1 LRIESVETILASLPL
16 PGPAWGDTIHHVTH
30 IEILVADVRT
40 DTGLTGTGFSYTSGV
55 GGTTLR
61 ALLDKDLAPLVIGQ
75 EVSPRGLWRRCWHHV
90 HDMGG
95 GGVSTTALA
104 AIDIAL
110 WDLVA
115 KEVNKPLVAVLGGA
129 CRERVLAYASGINLN
144 KPLDALLDQVQ
155 GWQANGFKAYKIK
168 VGKPDIAEDVE
179 RLRRVREIVG
189 ARPLMVDANQG
200 WDIGHA
206 ARAIDAYAPQDPYWI
221 EEPLLCDDVEG
232 HARLRGLVGAPIA
245 IGENVYT
252 IQQFN
257 HFLSRG
263 ACDFVQADV
272 VRVGGITPY
281 LDIAALARAWNVP
294 LAPHFMME
302 LSGQVLCA
310 LPIAHILEC
319 IDGGSLTDLKALE
332 EPIRIEDGYFT
343 PQLDKSGHGIAFD
356 RTYLKAH
363 AVS

>member
-16 PGPAWGDTIHHVTH
+16 PGGAWGDSIHHVTH
-30 IEILVADVRT
+30 IEIVVADVRT
-40 DTGLTGTGFSYTSGV
+40 DTGLVGTGFSYTSGV
-55 GGTTLR
+55 GGASIK
-61 ALLDKDLAPLVIGQ
+61 ALLDKDLAPCIVGA
-75 EVSPRGLWRRCWHHV
+75 EVSPRGLWHKCWHHV

-95 GGVSTTALA
+95 GGVSTTAIA

-115 KEVNKPLVAVLGGA
+115 KEVGKPLVALLGP

-144 KPLDALLDQVQ
+144 KPIDELVDQVR
-155 GWQANGFKAYKIK
+155 GWQANGFKAFKIK

-179 RLRRVREIVG
+179 RLTRVREIAGRLPV
-189 ARPLMVDANQG
+189 MVDANQG

-206 ARAIDAYAPQDPYWI
+206 TRAIDACAPLDPHWV

-232 HARLRGLVGAPIA
+232 HARLRGLVRAPIA

-310 LPIAHILEC
+310 LPNAHILES
-319 IDGGSLTDLKALE
+319 IDGGSLTDLRALQ
-332 EPIRIEDGYFT
+332 EPILIRDGWFT
-343 PQLDKSGHGIAFD
+343 PPVGKPGHGIAFD
-356 RTYLKAH
+356 RDYLKAH
-363 AVS
+363 EAR

>member
-1 LRIESVETILASLPL
+1 MRIESVETILASLPL
-16 PGPAWGDTIHHVTH
+16 PRGAWGDSIHHVTH
-30 IEILVADVRT
+30 IEVVVADVRT
-40 DTGLTGTGFSYTSGV
+40 DSGLVGTGFSYTSGV
-55 GGTTLR
+55 GGTSIR
-61 ALLDKDLAPLVIGQ
+61 ALLDKDLGPCIVGE
-75 EVSPRGLWRRCWHHV
+75 EVSPRGLWHKCWHHV

-104 AIDIAL
+104 ALDIAL

-115 KEVNKPLVAVLGGA
+115 KEAGKPLVALLGP

-144 KPLDALLDQVQ
+144 KPIDALADQVR
-155 GWQANGFKAYKIK
+155 GWKAEGFKAFKIK
-168 VGKPDIAEDVE
+168 VGKPDIEEDVE
-179 RLRRVREIVG
+179 RLTRVREIAGRLPV
-189 ARPLMVDANQG
+189 MVDANQG

-206 ARAIDAYAPQDPYWI
+206 TRAIDALASLDPYWV
-221 EEPLLCDDVEG
+221 EEPMLCDDVEG
-232 HARLRGLVGAPIA
+232 HARLRRLVRAPIA

-302 LSGQVLCA
+302 ITGQVLCA
-310 LPIAHILEC
+310 LPNAHILEN
-319 IDGGSLTDLKALE
+319 IDGGSLTDLGALE
-332 EPIRIEDGYFT
+332 EPIAIRDGWFT
-343 PQLDKSGHGIAFD
+343 PPVGRPGHGILFD
-356 RTYLKAH
+356 RAYLKAH
-363 AVS
+363 EVR